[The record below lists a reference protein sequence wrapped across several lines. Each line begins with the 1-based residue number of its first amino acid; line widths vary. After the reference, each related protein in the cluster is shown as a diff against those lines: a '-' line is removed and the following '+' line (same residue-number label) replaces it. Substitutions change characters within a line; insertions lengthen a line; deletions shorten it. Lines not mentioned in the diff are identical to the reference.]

1 MRCVVAE
8 GCRHLSRIYHKYNSD
23 MKRIILLVSL
33 LGFSLTGTALAQT
46 ETSGRERIYK
56 ATHTKSTELKHT
68 KLKVNFDYQN
78 EQMNGEEWLTAS
90 PYFYPSDSLVL
101 DAKGMLIH
109 EVAIDRGGDRTPL
122 KYYYGNNILKINLD
136 KTYNRNQDYTVYIK
150 YTSRPNVVEQQG
162 SPAKGLYFINS
173 NGKDPDKP
181 TQIWTDGE
189 SEYSSV
195 WFPTIDKPN
204 QKTTQEIYMTVPDKY
219 ITLSN
224 GVLKESQKGSGNMRT
239 DHWVM
244 DQRHAVYLF
253 FMGVGEYSIVKD
265 KWKNIPIDYYV
276 EKEYEP
282 YARQI
287 YGHTPEMME
296 FFSKKLNYDFPW
308 PKYSQISARDYP
320 SVAMENTTATLHNM
334 GVMQKPGQLIDENK
348 WEEYIAHELF
358 HHWFGD
364 LVTAESWS
372 NLTLNESYANYSQYL
387 WNEYKFGKD
396 QADYHLM
403 SNVNKYFN
411 SPEDCK
417 KDLVRFSYDA
427 PEDVFDVVSYE
438 KGGGILHMLRNYLGD
453 DAFFAGTSDFLKTYE
468 YKNAEAQQ
476 LRLSFEKISGKDLNW
491 FFNQWYY
498 GSGNPELEYSYTF
511 EPVKKQV
518 EVVINQLQEK
528 PFEFPLAID
537 VYDNGKPTRYNVWIN
552 AKARNTLSFNVSGKP
567 DLININADGI
577 LLSEIADKKTAE
589 QNLLQFTYSKEFLSR
604 YKALAGIKND
614 LNSPAS
620 IKLLSAA
627 LKDPFFRIRIKALEI
642 LDLTNSNQNKNLVA
656 DVEKLAAQD
665 PRTLVQAAAISALAK
680 TKNKKYLPLFEKGM
694 DAVSNA
700 VKANSLIAINTADPL
715 KMKTVIDRLDLSGAS
730 KDIIIRMLPIV
741 VENKI
746 DSQMQY
752 VVSIVAFYPLIKPN
766 NPELGKV
773 SEEGFNRIME
783 SDNSKATEGIVR
795 ILIQAK
801 SEMMKNV
808 ETKKAIYNMLEAGL
822 NKKNEYL
829 KSNPQ
834 HKESV
839 NKQIIA
845 LKQLIEEYK

>member
-1 MRCVVAE
+1 
-8 GCRHLSRIYHKYNSD
+8 
-23 MKRIILLVSL
+23 MKIIILSVSL
-33 LGFSLTGTALAQT
+33 LGFFLSGTAFAQT
-46 ETSGRERIYK
+46 ETSGKEKVYK

-109 EVAIDRGGDRTPL
+109 EVAMDRGGNRTPL
-122 KYYYGNNILKINLD
+122 KYHYGDNVLTINLD
-136 KTYNRNQDYTVYIK
+136 KIYNRNQDYTVYIK
-150 YTSRPNVVEQQG
+150 YTSRPNVVEAQG

-173 NGKDPDKP
+173 SGKDPDKP

-189 SEYSSV
+189 SEFSSV

-219 ITLSN
+219 LTLSN
-224 GVLKESQKGSGNMRT
+224 GVLKESQKESGNMRT

-244 DQRHAVYLF
+244 NQRHSVYLF
-253 FMGVGEYSIVKD
+253 FMGVGEYSVVKD
-265 KWKNIPIDYYV
+265 KWRDVPIDYYV

-287 YGHTPEMME
+287 YGNTPEMME
-296 FFSKKLNYDFPW
+296 FFSKKLNYDYPW
-308 PKYSQISARDYP
+308 AKYSQISGRDYP
-320 SVAMENTTATLHNM
+320 SVAMENTTATLHNTA
-334 GVMQKPGQLIDENK
+334 VLQKPGQLIDENK

-372 NLTLNESYANYSQYL
+372 NLTINESFANYSQYL
-387 WNEYKFGKD
+387 WNEYKYGKD

-403 SNVNKYFN
+403 SNLNKYFN
-411 SPEDCK
+411 SPSDFK
-417 KDLVRFSYDA
+417 KDLVRFSYDV
-427 PEDVFDVVSYE
+427 PEDTFDVVSYE

-453 DAFFAGTSDFLKTYE
+453 DAFFAGISDFLKTYE

-476 LRLSFEKISGKDLNW
+476 LRLSFEKVSGKDLNW

-498 GSGNPELEYSYTF
+498 GSGNPKLNYSYTF
-511 EPVKKQV
+511 EPAKKQV
-518 EVVINQLQEK
+518 EIIVNQTQDL

-537 VYDNGKPTRYNVWIN
+537 VYDNGKPKRYNVWVKAQ
-552 AKARNTLSFNVSGKP
+552 AKNTFSFNASGKP
-567 DLININADGI
+567 DLVNINADGI
-577 LLSEIADKKTAE
+577 LLSEITDKKTPE
-589 QNLLQFTYSKEFLSR
+589 QNLIQFTHSKEFLSR
-604 YKALAGIKND
+604 YKALAGIKDDVN
-614 LNSPAS
+614 NPAS
-620 IKLLSAA
+620 VKLLSAA
-627 LKDPFFRIRIKALEI
+627 LKDPFFRVRIKALEI
-642 LDLTNSNQNKNLVA
+642 LDLTNSNQNKNLAA
-656 DVEKLAAQD
+656 DVEKLATHD

-694 DAVSNA
+694 NEVSNA
-700 VKANSLIAINTADPL
+700 VKVNSLIAIWATDPS
-715 KMKTVIDRLDLSGAS
+715 KTKTLISKVDLSQAS
-730 KDIIIRMLPIV
+730 KDVIIKMLPIV

-752 VVSIVAFYPLIKPN
+752 IVPIVAFYPLVKPN

-773 SEEGFNRIME
+773 AEEGFNRIME
-783 SDNSKATEGIVR
+783 TDNIAATEGIVK
-795 ILIQAK
+795 ILNQAK
-801 SEMMKNV
+801 SQMVKNV

-822 NKKNEYL
+822 LKKNEAL
-829 KSNPQ
+829 KNNLQ
-834 HKESV
+834 NKESI
-839 NKQIIA
+839 NKQVAA
-845 LKQLIEEYK
+845 LKQVIEEYK